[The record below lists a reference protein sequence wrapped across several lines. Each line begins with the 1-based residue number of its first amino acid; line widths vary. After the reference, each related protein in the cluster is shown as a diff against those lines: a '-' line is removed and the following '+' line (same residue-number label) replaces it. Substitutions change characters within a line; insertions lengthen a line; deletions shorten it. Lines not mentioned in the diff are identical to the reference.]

1 MAVPTFHAA
10 ELAAATGGVWRGNR
24 SPSNVVRGV
33 VTDTRRSA
41 TGALFLA
48 LVGERFDAH
57 DFLRDAISGGCAAL
71 CIEKKRAAKLPPECS
86 VPVLEVDDTL
96 MAYRDIAH
104 FHRLR
109 FPSLRLVAV
118 TGSVGKTSVKE
129 MLRAIFERAAG
140 RDAVLHTEGN
150 TNNQVGVPQNLLRLE
165 ERHRYAVIEAGTNH
179 PGEIEP
185 LSRCAAPQ
193 IGLINSIA
201 PCHLEFLGS
210 LAGVARE
217 KAHLFDGLPGNG
229 CAVIPRNCPEVE
241 ILEKA
246 AEKCAEVLRFGETL
260 DCDVTARYL
269 GGRLTGSCFELTF
282 PGGERFTVEWPLAG
296 RHQAVNAAAAACA
309 ALAAGISPAVIMAGL
324 ADTRLPGMRTKIT
337 ELGGV
342 TYVNDAYNA
351 NPGSMRASFDWLA
364 EFADPEKLI
373 LALGEMR
380 ELGRNSAA
388 EHAALLELARR
399 TFPGARIL
407 TVGGAFAP
415 MTGVEHFTNAADA
428 APRLAEMAGTGD
440 LVFAKGSRG
449 IAMELALPEA
459 AR

>member
-71 CIEKKRAAKLPPECS
+71 CIEKKRATKLPPECS

-246 AEKCAEVLRFGETL
+246 AEKCAEVLRLEKRWI
-260 DCDVTARYL
+260 VT
-269 GGRLTGSCFELTF
+269 
-282 PGGERFTVEWPLAG
+282 
-296 RHQAVNAAAAACA
+296 
-309 ALAAGISPAVIMAGL
+309 
-324 ADTRLPGMRTKIT
+324 
-337 ELGGV
+337 
-342 TYVNDAYNA
+342 
-351 NPGSMRASFDWLA
+351 
-364 EFADPEKLI
+364 
-373 LALGEMR
+373 
-380 ELGRNSAA
+380 
-388 EHAALLELARR
+388 
-399 TFPGARIL
+399 
-407 TVGGAFAP
+407 
-415 MTGVEHFTNAADA
+415 
-428 APRLAEMAGTGD
+428 
-440 LVFAKGSRG
+440 
-449 IAMELALPEA
+449 
-459 AR
+459 

>member
-1 MAVPTFHAA
+1 
-10 ELAAATGGVWRGNR
+10 
-24 SPSNVVRGV
+24 
-33 VTDTRRSA
+33 
-41 TGALFLA
+41 
-48 LVGERFDAH
+48 
-57 DFLRDAISGGCAAL
+57 
-71 CIEKKRAAKLPPECS
+71 
-86 VPVLEVDDTL
+86 

-246 AEKCAEVLRFGETL
+246 AEKCAEVLRLEKRWI
-260 DCDVTARYL
+260 VT
-269 GGRLTGSCFELTF
+269 
-282 PGGERFTVEWPLAG
+282 
-296 RHQAVNAAAAACA
+296 
-309 ALAAGISPAVIMAGL
+309 
-324 ADTRLPGMRTKIT
+324 
-337 ELGGV
+337 
-342 TYVNDAYNA
+342 
-351 NPGSMRASFDWLA
+351 
-364 EFADPEKLI
+364 
-373 LALGEMR
+373 
-380 ELGRNSAA
+380 
-388 EHAALLELARR
+388 
-399 TFPGARIL
+399 
-407 TVGGAFAP
+407 
-415 MTGVEHFTNAADA
+415 
-428 APRLAEMAGTGD
+428 
-440 LVFAKGSRG
+440 
-449 IAMELALPEA
+449 
-459 AR
+459 